1 MSNTN
6 NEYKTFFIT
15 AQVEVV
21 YEVFAKTEEDA
32 RERFEEALDDADERA
47 AVFEDASSLADI
59 ISVET
64 ADEHLGKSM

>member
-32 RERFEEALDDADERA
+32 RERFEEALDDPSERA
-47 AVFEDASSLADI
+47 AVFEDASSLTDI